1 MNITAS
7 LQIKNN
13 IYQVVL
19 NYKDISGKRK
29 QKWVSTGLSEK
40 GNNKRLANQKMQEI
54 LASFKE
60 DLYCDNSK
68 PEDKLFATYLKEWLD
83 SIKNTIEEN
92 TYDSYKVIV
101 NKVCDYFSERNITLN
116 TLKPAQIQE
125 FYTTLYNKKLTGN
138 TVLHY
143 HNVIRKALQTA
154 LKLDLI
160 LSNPADRV
168 ERPKKEQYIGNFY
181 SQAELNKLFEIIKDD
196 PLKLVIYLTSFYGL
210 RRSEVLGLKWD
221 AFNFEEKTITIKHKA
236 IETRKNNKRVI
247 LLKDKTK
254 NQSSYRTL
262 PLVDDIIVLLQEN
275 KKEIEDNK
283 KVCGNS
289 YNKNYLDYVCVDSM
303 GKLFRPEY
311 VTDHF
316 TLIMK
321 KNSDILRKIT
331 FHGLR
336 HSCASLLLA
345 KGIPMKEIQD
355 WLGHST
361 YSTTANIYAHLEKN
375 TKDKSANVLSNTLT
389 FSEAKTEKQ
398 LA

>member
-19 NYKDISGKRK
+19 NYKDINGKRK
-29 QKWVSTGLSEK
+29 QKWVSTGLTEK

-54 LASFKE
+54 LTNFKE
-60 DLYCDNSK
+60 DLNCPNSK
-68 PEDKLFATYLKEWLD
+68 TDDKLFTTYLKEWLL

-101 NKVCDYFSERNITLN
+101 NKICDYFEDNNILLN
-116 TLKPAQIQE
+116 DLKPVEIQK
-125 FYTTLYNKKLTGN
+125 FYTYLYSKELTGN

-168 ERPKKEQYIGNFY
+168 ERPKKEQFIGSFY
-181 SQAELNKLFEIIKDD
+181 SQSELNTLFTLIKDD
-196 PLKLVIYLTSFYGL
+196 PLKIVIYLASFYGL
-210 RRSEVLGLKWD
+210 RRSEVLGLKWE
-221 AFNFEEKTITIKHKA
+221 AFNFEDKTITIKHKA
-236 IETRKNNKRVI
+236 IETRKDNKRVI

-262 PLVDDIIVLLQEN
+262 PLVDDIIVLLQEHQKQIDKN
-275 KKEIEDNK
+275 KKL
-283 KVCGNS
+283 CGNS
-289 YNKNYLDYVCVDSM
+289 YNKKYLDYICVDSM

-316 TLIMK
+316 TLIMNNNK
-321 KNSDILRKIT
+321 DVLRKIR
-331 FHGLR
+331 FHDLR

-361 YSTTANIYAHLEKN
+361 YSTTANIYAHLEKD
-375 TKDKSANVLSNTLT
+375 TKNKSANVLSNVLT
-389 FSEAKTEKQ
+389 FTD
-398 LA
+398 

>member
-19 NYKDISGKRK
+19 NYKDINGKRK
-29 QKWVSTGLSEK
+29 QKWVTTGLSEK

-54 LASFKE
+54 LADFKE
-60 DLYCDNSK
+60 SLSNQNSNTN
-68 PEDKLFATYLKEWLD
+68 DRFLTAYLKEWLL
-83 SIKNTIEEN
+83 SVKNTIEEN

-101 NKVCDYFSERNITLN
+101 NKICEYFETKKLLLKD
-116 TLKPAQIQE
+116 LKPIQIQE
-125 FYTTLYNKKLTGN
+125 FYATLYAKKSTGN

-143 HNVIRKALQTA
+143 HNVIRKALQSA

-160 LSNPADRV
+160 LSNPADKI
-168 ERPKKEQYIGNFY
+168 EGPKKEQYIGTFY
-181 SQAELNKLFEIIKDD
+181 SQTELNTLFSLIKDD
-196 PLKLVIYLTSFYGL
+196 PLKIVIYLASFYGL
-210 RRSEVLGLKWD
+210 QRSEVLGLKQN
-221 AFNFEEKTITIKHKA
+221 AFNFENKTITIKHKA
-236 IETRKNNKRVI
+236 IETRKDNKRVI

-262 PLVDDIIVLLQEN
+262 PLVGEIIVLLKEHKKQIDEN
-275 KKEIEDNK
+275 KKL
-283 KVCGNS
+283 CGNS
-289 YNKNYLDYVCVDSM
+289 YNKKYLDYVCVDST

-321 KNSDILRKIT
+321 KNKDTLRKIT

-345 KGIPMKEIQD
+345 KGIPMKKIQD

-361 YSTTANIYAHLEKN
+361 YSTTANLYTHLESN
-375 TKDKSANVLSNTLT
+375 TKNVSANVLANAIS
-389 FSEAKTEKQ
+389 F
-398 LA
+398 

>member
-19 NYKDISGKRK
+19 NYKDINGKRK

-54 LASFKE
+54 LADFKE
-60 DLYCDNSK
+60 TMNCTTSK
-68 PEDKLFATYLKEWLD
+68 NNEKLFTLYLKEWLLD
-83 SIKNTIEEN
+83 IKNTIEEN

-101 NKVCDYFSERNITLN
+101 NKTCDYFEDKNILLN
-116 TLKPAQIQE
+116 ELKPADIQK
-125 FYTTLYNKKLTGN
+125 FYTYLYSKELTGN

-143 HNVIRKALQTA
+143 HNLIRKALQTA
-154 LKLDLI
+154 LRLDLI

-168 ERPKKEQYIGNFY
+168 ERPKKEQFIGSFY
-181 SQAELNKLFEIIKDD
+181 SQTELNTLFSLIKDD
-196 PLKLVIYLTSFYGL
+196 PLKIVIYLASFYGL

-221 AFNFEEKTITIKHKA
+221 AFDFENKTITIKHKA
-236 IETRKNNKRVI
+236 IQGKKDNKIVVI
-247 LLKDKTK
+247 LKDKTK

-262 PLVDDIIVLLQEN
+262 PLVDEIIVLLKEHQKQIDEN
-275 KKEIEDNK
+275 KKL
-283 KVCGNS
+283 CGNS
-289 YNKNYLDYVCVDSM
+289 YNKKYLDYVCVDSV
-303 GKLFRPEY
+303 GKIFRPEY

-316 TLIMK
+316 TLIMN
-321 KNSDILRKIT
+321 KNKDILRKIR
-331 FHGLR
+331 FHDLR

-361 YSTTANIYAHLEKN
+361 YSTTANIYAHLEKD
-375 TKDKSANVLSNTLT
+375 TKNKSANVLSNTLT
-389 FSEAKTEKQ
+389 FAE
-398 LA
+398 

>member
-7 LQIKNN
+7 LQTKNN

-19 NYKDISGKRK
+19 NYKDINGKRK
-29 QKWVSTGLSEK
+29 QKWVSTGLTEK

-54 LASFKE
+54 LTNFKE
-60 DLYCDNSK
+60 DLNCPNSK
-68 PEDKLFATYLKEWLD
+68 TDDKLFTTYLKEWLL

-101 NKVCDYFSERNITLN
+101 NKICDYFEDKKILLN
-116 TLKPAQIQE
+116 DLKPVEIQK
-125 FYTTLYNKKLTGN
+125 FYTFLYSKELTGN

-168 ERPKKEQYIGNFY
+168 ERPKKEQFIGSFY
-181 SQAELNKLFEIIKDD
+181 SQTELNTLFTLIKDD
-196 PLKLVIYLTSFYGL
+196 PLKLVIYLASFYGL
-210 RRSEVLGLKWD
+210 RRSEVLGLKWE
-221 AFNFEEKTITIKHKA
+221 AFNFEDKTITIKHKA
-236 IETRKNNKRVI
+236 IETRKDNKRVI

-262 PLVDDIIVLLQEN
+262 PLVDDIIVLLKEHQKQIDEN
-275 KKEIEDNK
+275 KKL
-283 KVCGNS
+283 CGNS
-289 YNKNYLDYVCVDSM
+289 YNKKYLDYICVDSL

-316 TLIMK
+316 TLIMN
-321 KNSDILRKIT
+321 KNKDTLRKIR
-331 FHGLR
+331 FHDLR

-361 YSTTANIYAHLEKN
+361 YSTTANIYAHLEKD
-375 TKDKSANVLSNTLT
+375 TKNKSANVLSNVLT
-389 FSEAKTEKQ
+389 FTD
-398 LA
+398 

>member
-7 LQIKNN
+7 LQTKNN

-19 NYKDISGKRK
+19 DYKDINGKRK
-29 QKWVSTGLSEK
+29 QKWVSTGLTEK

-54 LASFKE
+54 LTNFKE
-60 DLYCDNSK
+60 DLNCPNSK
-68 PEDKLFATYLKEWLD
+68 TDDKLFTTYLKEWLL

-101 NKVCDYFSERNITLN
+101 NKICDYFEDRNILLN
-116 TLKPAQIQE
+116 DLKPVEIQK
-125 FYTTLYNKKLTGN
+125 FYTFLYSKELTGN

-168 ERPKKEQYIGNFY
+168 ERPKKEQFIGSFY
-181 SQAELNKLFEIIKDD
+181 SQSELNTLFTLIKDD
-196 PLKLVIYLTSFYGL
+196 PLKIVIYLASFYGL
-210 RRSEVLGLKWD
+210 RRSEVLGLKWE
-221 AFNFEEKTITIKHKA
+221 AFNFEDKTITIKHKA
-236 IETRKNNKRVI
+236 IETRKDNKRVI

-262 PLVDDIIVLLQEN
+262 PLVDDIIVLLQEHQKQIDKN
-275 KKEIEDNK
+275 KKL
-283 KVCGNS
+283 CRNS
-289 YNKNYLDYVCVDSM
+289 YNKKYLDYICVDSM

-316 TLIMK
+316 TLIMNRNK
-321 KNSDILRKIT
+321 DVLRKIR
-331 FHGLR
+331 FHDLR

-361 YSTTANIYAHLEKN
+361 YSTTANIYAHLEKD
-375 TKDKSANVLSNTLT
+375 TKNKSANVLSNVLT
-389 FSEAKTEKQ
+389 FTE
-398 LA
+398 

>member
-7 LQIKNN
+7 LQTKNN

-19 NYKDISGKRK
+19 NYKDINGKRK
-29 QKWVSTGLSEK
+29 QKWVSTGLTEK

-54 LASFKE
+54 LTNFKE
-60 DLYCDNSK
+60 DLNCPNSK
-68 PEDKLFATYLKEWLD
+68 TDDKLFTTYLKEWLL

-101 NKVCDYFSERNITLN
+101 NKICDYFEDKNILLN
-116 TLKPAQIQE
+116 DLKPVEIQN
-125 FYTTLYNKKLTGN
+125 FYTHLYSKELTGN

-168 ERPKKEQYIGNFY
+168 ERPKKEQFIGSFY
-181 SQAELNKLFEIIKDD
+181 SQSELNTLFTFIKND
-196 PLKLVIYLTSFYGL
+196 PLKIVIYLTSFYGL
-210 RRSEVLGLKWD
+210 RRSEVLGLKWE
-221 AFNFEEKTITIKHKA
+221 AFNFEDKTITIKHKA
-236 IETRKNNKRVI
+236 IETRKDNKRVI

-262 PLVDDIIVLLQEN
+262 PLVDEIIALLQEHKKQIDEN
-275 KKEIEDNK
+275 KKL
-283 KVCGNS
+283 CGNS
-289 YNKNYLDYVCVDSM
+289 YNKKYLDYICVDSM

-316 TLIMK
+316 TLIMN
-321 KNSDILRKIT
+321 KNKDTLRKIR
-331 FHGLR
+331 FHDLR

-361 YSTTANIYAHLEKN
+361 YSTTANIYAHLEKD
-375 TKDKSANVLSNTLT
+375 TKNKSANVLSNVLT
-389 FSEAKTEKQ
+389 FTD
-398 LA
+398 

>member
-7 LQIKNN
+7 LQVKNN

-19 NYKDISGKRK
+19 NYKDINGKRK
-29 QKWVSTGLSEK
+29 QKWVSTGLTEK
-40 GNNKRLANQKMQEI
+40 GNNKRLANQKKQEI
-54 LASFKE
+54 LTNFKE
-60 DLYCDNSK
+60 SLNCSNSK
-68 PEDKLFATYLKEWLD
+68 TDDKLFTTYLKEWLL
-83 SIKNTIEEN
+83 SIQNTIEEN

-101 NKVCDYFSERNITLN
+101 NKICDYFEDKNIFLN
-116 TLKPAQIQE
+116 DLKPVEIQK
-125 FYTTLYNKKLTGN
+125 FYTFLYSKELTRN

-168 ERPKKEQYIGNFY
+168 ERPKKEQFIGSFY
-181 SQAELNKLFEIIKDD
+181 SQSELNTLFTLIKDD
-196 PLKLVIYLTSFYGL
+196 PLKLVIYLASFYGL
-210 RRSEVLGLKWD
+210 RRSEVLGLKWE
-221 AFNFEEKTITIKHKA
+221 AFNFEDKTITIKHKA
-236 IETRKNNKRVI
+236 IETRKDNKRVI

-262 PLVDDIIVLLQEN
+262 PLVDDIIVLLQEHQKQIDKN
-275 KKEIEDNK
+275 KKL
-283 KVCGNS
+283 CGNS
-289 YNKNYLDYVCVDSM
+289 YNKKYLDYICVDSM

-316 TLIMK
+316 TLIMN
-321 KNSDILRKIT
+321 KNKDVLRKIR
-331 FHGLR
+331 FHDLR

-361 YSTTANIYAHLEKN
+361 YSTTANIYAHLEKD
-375 TKDKSANVLSNTLT
+375 TKNKSANVLSNVLT
-389 FSEAKTEKQ
+389 FTDNNLEKSC
-398 LA
+398 

>member
-19 NYKDISGKRK
+19 NYKDINGKRK
-29 QKWVSTGLSEK
+29 QKWFSTGLSQK
-40 GNNKRLANQKMQEI
+40 GNNKKRLANQKMQEI
-54 LASFKE
+54 LADFKE
-60 DLYCDNSK
+60 SLNNESANNST
-68 PEDKLFATYLKEWLD
+68 DKLLTAYLQEWLL

-101 NKVCDYFSERNITLN
+101 NKICDYFEDKQLLLKD
-116 TLKPAQIQE
+116 LKPVHIQE
-125 FYTTLYNKKLTGN
+125 FYTTLYEKKLTGN

-143 HNVIRKALQTA
+143 HNVIRKSLQTA

-160 LSNPADRV
+160 LSNPADKI
-168 ERPKKEQYIGNFY
+168 ERPKKEQYIGTFY
-181 SQAELNKLFEIIKDD
+181 SQVELNTLFSLIKDD
-196 PLKLVIYLTSFYGL
+196 PLKIVIYLASFYGL
-210 RRSEVLGLKWD
+210 RRSEVLGLRWD
-221 AFNFEEKTITIKHKA
+221 TFNFEDKTITIKHKA
-236 IETRKNNKRVI
+236 IETRKDNKRVI

-262 PLVDDIIVLLQEN
+262 PLVDDIIVLLKEHQKQTDEN
-275 KKEIEDNK
+275 KKL
-283 KVCGNS
+283 CGNS
-289 YNKNYLDYVCVDSM
+289 YNKKYLDYICVDST

-321 KNSDILRKIT
+321 KNKNILRKIT

-361 YSTTANIYAHLEKN
+361 YSTTANIYAHLEKD
-375 TKDKSANVLSNTLT
+375 TKNKSANVLSNTLT
-389 FSEAKTEKQ
+389 FADI
-398 LA
+398 

>member
-1 MNITAS
+1 MNVTAS

-19 NYKDISGKRK
+19 NYKDINGKRK

-40 GNNKRLANQKMQEI
+40 GNNKRIANQKMQEI
-54 LASFKE
+54 LTNFKE
-60 DLYCDNSK
+60 NLNIK
-68 PEDKLFATYLKEWLD
+68 EETNNDKLFVSYLKEWLI

-101 NKVCDYFSERNITLN
+101 NKICDYFQDKNILLN
-116 TLKPAQIQE
+116 DLKPVEIQK
-125 FYTTLYNKKLTGN
+125 FYNFLYSKELTGN

-168 ERPKKEQYIGNFY
+168 ERPKKEQFIGSFY
-181 SQAELNKLFEIIKDD
+181 SQAELNTLFTLIKDD
-196 PLKLVIYLTSFYGL
+196 PLQTVIYLTSFYGL

-221 AFNFEEKTITIKHKA
+221 AFDFDNKTITIKHKA
-236 IETRKNNKRVI
+236 IETRKDNKRVI

-262 PLVDDIIVLLQEN
+262 PLVDDIIVVLQEHKKQIDEN
-275 KKEIEDNK
+275 KKL
-283 KVCGNS
+283 CGNS
-289 YNKNYLDYVCVDSM
+289 YNKQYLDYICVDSM

-316 TLIMK
+316 TLIMN
-321 KNSDILRKIT
+321 KNKDILKKIR
-331 FHGLR
+331 FHDLR

-361 YSTTANIYAHLEKN
+361 YSTTANIYAHLEKD
-375 TKDKSANVLSNTLT
+375 TKNKSANVLSNVLT
-389 FSEAKTEKQ
+389 FTD
-398 LA
+398 

>member
-1 MNITAS
+1 MRATAS
-7 LQIKNN
+7 LQIKNG

-19 NYKDISGKRK
+19 NYKDINGKRK
-29 QKWVSTGLSEK
+29 QKWATTGLSCA

-54 LASFKE
+54 LEDFK
-60 DLYCDNSK
+60 DSLNAKNDTN
-68 PEDKLFATYLKEWLD
+68 DKLFTTYLKEWLLT
-83 SIKNTIEEN
+83 IKNTIEEN

-101 NKVCDYFSERNITLN
+101 NKICEYFESKNILLN
-116 TLKPAQIQE
+116 NLKPIDINQY
-125 FYTTLYNKKLTGN
+125 YTTLYKRGLTGN

-143 HNVIRKALQTA
+143 HNVIRSSLQTA

-168 ERPKKEQYIGNFY
+168 ERPKKEMYISKFY
-181 SQAELNKLFEIIKDD
+181 SHSELNKLFEIVKDD
-196 PLKLVIYLTSFYGL
+196 PLKLVIYLASFYGL
-210 RRSEVLGLKWD
+210 RRSEVVGLRWD
-221 AFNFEEKTITIKHKA
+221 AFDFENKTITIKHKA
-236 IETRKNNKRVI
+236 IETRKDNKRVI

-262 PLVDDIIVLLQEN
+262 PLVDDVIVLLKEHKKQIERN
-275 KKEIEDNK
+275 KKL
-283 KVCGNS
+283 CGNS
-289 YNKNYLDYVCVDSM
+289 YNKIYLDYICVDSM

-316 TLIMK
+316 TLIME
-321 KNSDILRKIT
+321 KNKDTLRRIT

-345 KGIPMKEIQD
+345 KGISMKEIQD

-361 YSTTANIYAHLEKN
+361 YTTTANTYAHLEKN
-375 TKDKSANVLSNTLT
+375 AKTKSANVLENTLT
-389 FSEAKTEKQ
+389 FTDKQ
-398 LA
+398 Q

>member
-7 LQIKNN
+7 LQAKNN

-19 NYKDISGKRK
+19 NYKDINGKRK
-29 QKWVSTGLSEK
+29 QKWVSTGLTEK

-54 LASFKE
+54 LADFK
-60 DLYCDNSK
+60 YSMSCPTSK
-68 PEDKLFATYLKEWLD
+68 TDDKLFTTYLKEWLL

-101 NKVCDYFSERNITLN
+101 NKICDYFEDKNILLN
-116 TLKPAQIQE
+116 DLKPVEIQK
-125 FYTTLYNKKLTGN
+125 FYTFLYSKELTGN

-168 ERPKKEQYIGNFY
+168 ERPKKEQFIGSFY
-181 SQAELNKLFEIIKDD
+181 SQSELNTLFTLIKYD
-196 PLKLVIYLTSFYGL
+196 PLKIVIYLTSFYGL

-221 AFNFEEKTITIKHKA
+221 AFNFEDKTITIKHKA
-236 IETRKNNKRVI
+236 IETRKDNKRVI

-262 PLVDDIIVLLQEN
+262 PLVDEIIVLLQEHKKQIDEN
-275 KKEIEDNK
+275 KKL
-283 KVCGNS
+283 CGNS
-289 YNKNYLDYVCVDSM
+289 YNKKYSDYICVDSM

-316 TLIMK
+316 TLIMNNNK
-321 KNSDILRKIT
+321 DVLRKIR
-331 FHGLR
+331 FHDLR

-361 YSTTANIYAHLEKN
+361 YSTTANIYAHLEKD
-375 TKDKSANVLSNTLT
+375 TKNKSANVLSNTLT
-389 FSEAKTEKQ
+389 FTDT
-398 LA
+398 

>member
-1 MNITAS
+1 MNVTAS
-7 LQIKNN
+7 LQVKNN

-19 NYKDISGKRK
+19 NYKDINGKRK

-40 GNNKRLANQKMQEI
+40 GNNKREANQKMQEI
-54 LASFKE
+54 LTNFKE
-60 DLYCDNSK
+60 NLNIK
-68 PEDKLFATYLKEWLD
+68 EETKNDKLFVSYLKEWLI

-101 NKVCDYFSERNITLN
+101 NKICDYFQDKNILLN
-116 TLKPAQIQE
+116 DLKPVEIQK
-125 FYTTLYNKKLTGN
+125 FYNFLYSKELTGN

-168 ERPKKEQYIGNFY
+168 ERPKKEQFIGSFY
-181 SQAELNKLFEIIKDD
+181 SQAELNTLFTLIKDD
-196 PLKLVIYLTSFYGL
+196 PLQIVIYLTSFYGL

-221 AFNFEEKTITIKHKA
+221 AFDFDNKTITIKHKA
-236 IETRKNNKRVI
+236 IETRKDNKRVI

-262 PLVDDIIVLLQEN
+262 PLVDDIIVILQEHKKQIDEN
-275 KKEIEDNK
+275 KKL
-283 KVCGNS
+283 CGNS
-289 YNKNYLDYVCVDSM
+289 YNKKYLDYICVDSM

-316 TLIMK
+316 TLIMN
-321 KNSDILRKIT
+321 KNKDILRKIR
-331 FHGLR
+331 FHDLR

-361 YSTTANIYAHLEKN
+361 YSTTANIYAHLEKD
-375 TKDKSANVLSNTLT
+375 TKNKSANVLSNVLT
-389 FSEAKTEKQ
+389 FTDNNLEKSC
-398 LA
+398 

>member
-7 LQIKNN
+7 LQTKNN

-19 NYKDISGKRK
+19 NYKDINGKRK
-29 QKWVSTGLSEK
+29 QKWVSTGLTEK

-54 LASFKE
+54 LTNFKE
-60 DLYCDNSK
+60 DLNFPNSK
-68 PEDKLFATYLKEWLD
+68 TDDKLFTTYLKEWLL

-101 NKVCDYFSERNITLN
+101 NKICDYFEDKNILLN
-116 TLKPAQIQE
+116 DLKPVEIQK
-125 FYTTLYNKKLTGN
+125 FYTYLYSKELTGN

-168 ERPKKEQYIGNFY
+168 ERPKKEQFIGSFY
-181 SQAELNKLFEIIKDD
+181 SQSELNTLFTLIKDD
-196 PLKLVIYLTSFYGL
+196 PLKLVIYLASFYGL
-210 RRSEVLGLKWD
+210 RRSEVLGLKWE
-221 AFNFEEKTITIKHKA
+221 AFNFEDKTITIKHKA
-236 IETRKNNKRVI
+236 IETRKDNKRVI

-262 PLVDDIIVLLQEN
+262 PLVDDIIVLLQEHNKQIDEN
-275 KKEIEDNK
+275 KKI
-283 KVCGNS
+283 CGNS
-289 YNKNYLDYVCVDSM
+289 YNKKYLDYICVDSM

-316 TLIMK
+316 TLIMN
-321 KNSDILRKIT
+321 KNKDVLRKIR
-331 FHGLR
+331 FHDLR

-361 YSTTANIYAHLEKN
+361 YSTTANIYAHLEKD
-375 TKDKSANVLSNTLT
+375 TKNKSANVLSNVLT
-389 FSEAKTEKQ
+389 FTD
-398 LA
+398 

>member
-19 NYKDISGKRK
+19 NYKDINGKRK
-29 QKWVSTGLSEK
+29 QKWVTTGLSEK

-54 LASFKE
+54 LADFKE
-60 DLYCDNSK
+60 NMNCTTLKNN
-68 PEDKLFATYLKEWLD
+68 EKLFTLYLKEWLLD
-83 SIKNTIEEN
+83 IKNTIEEN

-101 NKVCDYFSERNITLN
+101 NKTCDYFADKNILLN
-116 TLKPAQIQE
+116 ELKPADIQK
-125 FYTTLYNKKLTGN
+125 FYTYLYSKELTGN

-143 HNVIRKALQTA
+143 HNLIRKALQTA
-154 LKLDLI
+154 LRLDLI

-168 ERPKKEQYIGNFY
+168 ERPKKEQFIGSFY
-181 SQAELNKLFEIIKDD
+181 SQTELNTLFSLIKDD
-196 PLKLVIYLTSFYGL
+196 PLKIVIYLASFYGL

-221 AFNFEEKTITIKHKA
+221 AFDFENKTITIKHKA
-236 IETRKNNKRVI
+236 IQGKKDNKIVVI
-247 LLKDKTK
+247 LKDKTK

-262 PLVDDIIVLLQEN
+262 PLVDEIIVLLKEHKKQIDEN
-275 KKEIEDNK
+275 KKL
-283 KVCGNS
+283 CGNS
-289 YNKNYLDYVCVDSM
+289 YNKKYLDYVCVDST

-316 TLIMK
+316 TLIMN
-321 KNSDILRKIT
+321 KNTDILRKIR
-331 FHGLR
+331 FHDLR

-345 KGIPMKEIQD
+345 KEIPMKEIQD

-361 YSTTANIYAHLEKN
+361 YSTTANIYAHLEKD
-375 TKDKSANVLSNTLT
+375 TKNKSANVLSNTLT
-389 FSEAKTEKQ
+389 FVDT
-398 LA
+398 

>member
-7 LQIKNN
+7 LQTKNN

-19 NYKDISGKRK
+19 NYKDINGKRK
-29 QKWVSTGLSEK
+29 QKWVSTGLTEK
-40 GNNKRLANQKMQEI
+40 GNNKILANQKMQEI
-54 LASFKE
+54 LTNFKE
-60 DLYCDNSK
+60 DLNCPNSK
-68 PEDKLFATYLKEWLD
+68 TDDKLFTTYLKEWLL

-101 NKVCDYFSERNITLN
+101 NKICDYFENKNILLN
-116 TLKPAQIQE
+116 DLKPVEIQK
-125 FYTTLYNKKLTGN
+125 FYTYLYSKELTGN

-168 ERPKKEQYIGNFY
+168 ERPKKEQFIGSFY
-181 SQAELNKLFEIIKDD
+181 SQSELNTLFTLIKDD
-196 PLKLVIYLTSFYGL
+196 PLKIVIYLASFYGL
-210 RRSEVLGLKWD
+210 RRSEVLGLKWE
-221 AFNFEEKTITIKHKA
+221 AFNFEDKTITIKHKS
-236 IETRKNNKRVI
+236 IETRKDNKRVI

-262 PLVDDIIVLLQEN
+262 PLVDDIIVLLQEHQKQIDEN
-275 KKEIEDNK
+275 KKL
-283 KVCGNS
+283 CGNS
-289 YNKNYLDYVCVDSM
+289 YNKKYLDYICVDSM

-316 TLIMK
+316 TLIMNNNK
-321 KNSDILRKIT
+321 DILRKIR
-331 FHGLR
+331 FHDLR

-361 YSTTANIYAHLEKN
+361 YSTTANIYAHLEKD
-375 TKDKSANVLSNTLT
+375 TKNKSANVLSNVLT
-389 FSEAKTEKQ
+389 FTD
-398 LA
+398 

>member
-7 LQIKNN
+7 LQTKNN

-19 NYKDISGKRK
+19 NYKDINGKRK
-29 QKWVSTGLSEK
+29 QKWVSTGLTEK

-54 LASFKE
+54 LTNFKE
-60 DLYCDNSK
+60 DLNCPNSK
-68 PEDKLFATYLKEWLD
+68 TDDKLFTTYLKEWLL

-101 NKVCDYFSERNITLN
+101 NKICDYFEDKNILLN
-116 TLKPAQIQE
+116 DLKPVEIQK
-125 FYTTLYNKKLTGN
+125 FYTYLYSKELTGN

-168 ERPKKEQYIGNFY
+168 ERPKKEQFIGSFY
-181 SQAELNKLFEIIKDD
+181 SQSELNTLFTLIKDD
-196 PLKLVIYLTSFYGL
+196 PLKIVIYLASFYGL
-210 RRSEVLGLKWD
+210 RRSEVLGLKWE
-221 AFNFEEKTITIKHKA
+221 AFNFEDKTITIKHKA
-236 IETRKNNKRVI
+236 IETRKDNKRVI

-262 PLVDDIIVLLQEN
+262 PLVDDIIVLLQEHQKQIDKN
-275 KKEIEDNK
+275 KKL
-283 KVCGNS
+283 CGNS
-289 YNKNYLDYVCVDSM
+289 YNKKYLDYICVDSM

-316 TLIMK
+316 TLIMNNNK
-321 KNSDILRKIT
+321 DVLRKIR
-331 FHGLR
+331 FHDLR

-361 YSTTANIYAHLEKN
+361 YSTTANIYAHLEKD
-375 TKDKSANVLSNTLT
+375 TKNKSANVLSNVLT
-389 FSEAKTEKQ
+389 FTD
-398 LA
+398 

>member
-1 MNITAS
+1 MNVTAS

-19 NYKDISGKRK
+19 NYKDITGKRK
-29 QKWVSTGLSEK
+29 QKWVSTGLSDK
-40 GNNKRLANQKMQEI
+40 GNNKRAANQKMQEI
-54 LASFKE
+54 LTSFKQRISNE
-60 DLYCDNSK
+60 NTNNTT
-68 PEDKLFATYLKEWLD
+68 DKLLTAYLKEWLF

-101 NKVCDYFSERNITLN
+101 NKICEYFEDKKILLKD
-116 TLKPAQIQE
+116 LKPINIQE
-125 FYTTLYNKKLTGN
+125 YYSTLYAKKLTGN
-138 TVLHY
+138 TILHY

-160 LSNPADRV
+160 LNNPADKI
-168 ERPKKEQYIGNFY
+168 ERPKKEQYIGTFY
-181 SQAELNKLFEIIKDD
+181 SQSELNTLFNIIKND
-196 PLKLVIYLTSFYGL
+196 PLKIVVYLASFYGL
-210 RRSEVLGLKWD
+210 RRSEVLGLRWD

-236 IETRKNNKRVI
+236 IETRKDNKRVI

-262 PLVDDIIVLLQEN
+262 PLVDEIIILLKEQQRQIDEN
-275 KKEIEDNK
+275 KKLCGNNYNK
-283 KVCGNS
+283 K
-289 YNKNYLDYVCVDSM
+289 YLDYVCVDSM

-316 TLIMK
+316 TLIMN
-321 KNSDILRKIT
+321 KNKDIFRKIT

-361 YSTTANIYAHLEKN
+361 YSTTANIYAHLEKD
-375 TKDKSANVLSNTLT
+375 TKNKSANVLSNVLT
-389 FSEAKTEKQ
+389 FTE
-398 LA
+398 

>member
-1 MNITAS
+1 MNVTAS
-7 LQIKNN
+7 LKIKNN

-19 NYKDISGKRK
+19 NYKDINGKRK

-40 GNNKRLANQKMQEI
+40 GNNKREANQKMQEI
-54 LASFKE
+54 LTNFKE
-60 DLYCDNSK
+60 NLNIK
-68 PEDKLFATYLKEWLD
+68 EETKNEKLFVSYLKEWLM

-101 NKVCDYFSERNITLN
+101 NKICDYFQDKNILLN
-116 TLKPAQIQE
+116 DLKPVEIQK
-125 FYTTLYNKKLTGN
+125 FYNFLYSKELTGN

-168 ERPKKEQYIGNFY
+168 ERPKKEQFIGSFY
-181 SQAELNKLFEIIKDD
+181 SQAELNTLFTLIKDD
-196 PLKLVIYLTSFYGL
+196 PLQIVIYLASFYGL

-221 AFNFEEKTITIKHKA
+221 AFDFDNKTITIKHKA
-236 IETRKNNKRVI
+236 IETRKDNKRVI

-262 PLVDDIIVLLQEN
+262 PLVDDIIVILQEHKKQIDEN
-275 KKEIEDNK
+275 KKL
-283 KVCGNS
+283 CGNS
-289 YNKNYLDYVCVDSM
+289 YNKKYLDYICVDSM

-316 TLIMK
+316 TLIMN
-321 KNSDILRKIT
+321 KNKDILRKIR
-331 FHGLR
+331 FHDLR

-361 YSTTANIYAHLEKN
+361 YSTTANIYAHLEKD
-375 TKDKSANVLSNTLT
+375 TKNKSANVLSNVLT
-389 FSEAKTEKQ
+389 FTD
-398 LA
+398 

>member
-7 LQIKNN
+7 LQTKNN

-19 NYKDISGKRK
+19 NYKDINGKRK

-54 LASFKE
+54 LADFKE
-60 DLYCDNSK
+60 TMNCTTSK
-68 PEDKLFATYLKEWLD
+68 NNEKLFTLYLKEWLLD
-83 SIKNTIEEN
+83 IKNTIEEN

-101 NKVCDYFSERNITLN
+101 NKTCDYFEDKNILLN
-116 TLKPAQIQE
+116 KLKPADIQK
-125 FYTTLYNKKLTGN
+125 FYTYLYSKELTGN

-143 HNVIRKALQTA
+143 HNLIRKALQTA
-154 LKLDLI
+154 LRLDLI

-168 ERPKKEQYIGNFY
+168 ERPKKEQFIGSFY
-181 SQAELNKLFEIIKDD
+181 SQTELNTLFSLIKDD
-196 PLKLVIYLTSFYGL
+196 PLKIVIYLASFYGL

-221 AFNFEEKTITIKHKA
+221 AFDFENKTITIKHKA
-236 IETRKNNKRVI
+236 IQGKKDNKIVVI
-247 LLKDKTK
+247 LKDKTK

-262 PLVDDIIVLLQEN
+262 PLVDEIIVLLIEHQKQIDKN
-275 KKEIEDNK
+275 KKL
-283 KVCGNS
+283 CGNS
-289 YNKNYLDYVCVDSM
+289 YNKKYLDYVCVDSV
-303 GKLFRPEY
+303 GKIFRPEY

-316 TLIMK
+316 TLIMN
-321 KNSDILRKIT
+321 KNKDILRKIR
-331 FHGLR
+331 FHDLR

-361 YSTTANIYAHLEKN
+361 YSTTANIYAHLEKD
-375 TKDKSANVLSNTLT
+375 TKNKSANVLSNVLT
-389 FSEAKTEKQ
+389 FTE
-398 LA
+398 

>member
-7 LQIKNN
+7 LQTKNN

-19 NYKDISGKRK
+19 NYKDINGKRK
-29 QKWVSTGLSEK
+29 QKWVSTGLTEK

-54 LASFKE
+54 LTNFKE
-60 DLYCDNSK
+60 DLNCPNSK
-68 PEDKLFATYLKEWLD
+68 TDDKLFTTYLKEWLL

-101 NKVCDYFSERNITLN
+101 NKICDYFEDKKILLN
-116 TLKPAQIQE
+116 DLKPVEIQK
-125 FYTTLYNKKLTGN
+125 FYTFLYSKELTGN

-168 ERPKKEQYIGNFY
+168 ERPKKEQFIGSFY
-181 SQAELNKLFEIIKDD
+181 SQTELNTLFTLIKDD
-196 PLKLVIYLTSFYGL
+196 PLKQVIYLASFYGL
-210 RRSEVLGLKWD
+210 RRSEVLGLKWE
-221 AFNFEEKTITIKHKA
+221 AFNFEDKTITIKHKA
-236 IETRKNNKRVI
+236 IETRKDNRRVI

-262 PLVDDIIVLLQEN
+262 PLVDDIIVLLKEHQKQIDEN
-275 KKEIEDNK
+275 KKL
-283 KVCGNS
+283 CGNS
-289 YNKNYLDYVCVDSM
+289 YNKKYLDYICVDSL

-316 TLIMK
+316 TLIMN
-321 KNSDILRKIT
+321 KNKDTLRKIR
-331 FHGLR
+331 FHDLR

-361 YSTTANIYAHLEKN
+361 YSTTANIYAHLEKD
-375 TKDKSANVLSNTLT
+375 TKNKSANVLSNVLT
-389 FSEAKTEKQ
+389 FTD
-398 LA
+398 

>member
-7 LQIKNN
+7 LQTKNN

-19 NYKDISGKRK
+19 NYKDINGKRK
-29 QKWVSTGLSEK
+29 QKWVSTGLTEK

-54 LASFKE
+54 LTNFKE
-60 DLYCDNSK
+60 DLNCPNSK
-68 PEDKLFATYLKEWLD
+68 TDDKLFTTYLKEWLL

-101 NKVCDYFSERNITLN
+101 NKICDYFEDRNILLN
-116 TLKPAQIQE
+116 DLKPVEIQK
-125 FYTTLYNKKLTGN
+125 FYTFLYSKELTGN

-168 ERPKKEQYIGNFY
+168 ERPKKEQFIGSFY
-181 SQAELNKLFEIIKDD
+181 SQSELNTLFTLIKDD
-196 PLKLVIYLTSFYGL
+196 PLKIVIYLASFYGL
-210 RRSEVLGLKWD
+210 RRSEVLGLKWE
-221 AFNFEEKTITIKHKA
+221 AFNFEDKTITIKHKA
-236 IETRKNNKRVI
+236 IETRKDNKRVI

-262 PLVDDIIVLLQEN
+262 PLVDDIIVLLQEHQKQIDKN
-275 KKEIEDNK
+275 KKL
-283 KVCGNS
+283 CRNS
-289 YNKNYLDYVCVDSM
+289 YNKKYLDYICVDSM

-316 TLIMK
+316 TLIMNRNK
-321 KNSDILRKIT
+321 DVLRKIR
-331 FHGLR
+331 FHDLR

-361 YSTTANIYAHLEKN
+361 YSTTANIYAHLEKD
-375 TKDKSANVLSNTLT
+375 TKNKSANVLSNTLT
-389 FSEAKTEKQ
+389 FAE
-398 LA
+398 

>member
-7 LQIKNN
+7 LQTKNN

-19 NYKDISGKRK
+19 NYKDINGKRK

-54 LASFKE
+54 LSDFKE
-60 DLYCDNSK
+60 ELNSNK
-68 PEDKLFATYLKEWLD
+68 SNREDKLFITYLKEWLL

-101 NKVCDYFSERNITLN
+101 NKICDYFKDTNTLLN
-116 TLKPAQIQE
+116 ELKPADIQR
-125 FYTTLYNKKLTGN
+125 FYTYLYSKELTGN

-143 HNVIRKALQTA
+143 HNLIRKALQTA
-154 LKLDLI
+154 LRLDLI

-168 ERPKKEQYIGNFY
+168 ERHKKEQFIGGFY
-181 SQAELNKLFEIIKDD
+181 SQSELNILFELIRDD
-196 PLKLVIYLTSFYGL
+196 PLKMVIYLTSFYGL

-221 AFNFEEKTITIKHKA
+221 AFDFENRTITIRHKA
-236 IETRKNNKRVI
+236 IETRKDNKRVL

-254 NQSSYRTL
+254 NQSSYRAL
-262 PLVDDIIVLLQEN
+262 PLVDDIVVLLEEHKKQIDKN
-275 KKEIEDNK
+275 KKL
-283 KVCGNS
+283 CGNS
-289 YNKNYLDYVCVDSM
+289 YNKKYLDYICVDCM

-316 TLIMK
+316 SLIMR
-321 KNSDILRKIT
+321 KNKNVLRKIR
-331 FHGLR
+331 FHDLR

-361 YSTTANIYAHLEKN
+361 YSTTANIYAHLEKD
-375 TKDKSANVLSNTLT
+375 TKNKSANVLSNVLT
-389 FSEAKTEKQ
+389 FTE
-398 LA
+398 

>member
-7 LQIKNN
+7 LQTKNN

-19 NYKDISGKRK
+19 NYKDINGKRK
-29 QKWVSTGLSEK
+29 QKWVSTGLTEK
-40 GNNKRLANQKMQEI
+40 GNNKRLAKQKMQEI
-54 LASFKE
+54 LTNFKE
-60 DLYCDNSK
+60 DLNCPNSK
-68 PEDKLFATYLKEWLD
+68 TDDKLFTTYLKEWLL

-101 NKVCDYFSERNITLN
+101 NKICDYFEDKNILLN
-116 TLKPAQIQE
+116 DLKPVEIQK
-125 FYTTLYNKKLTGN
+125 FYTYLYSKELTGN

-168 ERPKKEQYIGNFY
+168 ERPKKEQFIGSIY
-181 SQAELNKLFEIIKDD
+181 SQSELNTLFTLIKDD
-196 PLKLVIYLTSFYGL
+196 PLKIVIYLASFYGL
-210 RRSEVLGLKWD
+210 RRSEVLGLKWE
-221 AFNFEEKTITIKHKA
+221 AFNFEDKTITIKHKA
-236 IETRKNNKRVI
+236 IETRKDNKRVI

-262 PLVDDIIVLLQEN
+262 PLVDDIIVLLQEHQKQIDKN
-275 KKEIEDNK
+275 KKL
-283 KVCGNS
+283 CGNS
-289 YNKNYLDYVCVDSM
+289 YNKKYLDYICVDSM

-316 TLIMK
+316 TLIMNNNK
-321 KNSDILRKIT
+321 DVLRKIR
-331 FHGLR
+331 FHDLR

-361 YSTTANIYAHLEKN
+361 YSTTANIYAHLEKD
-375 TKDKSANVLSNTLT
+375 TKNKSANVLSNVLT
-389 FSEAKTEKQ
+389 FTD
-398 LA
+398 

>member
-19 NYKDISGKRK
+19 NYRDINGKRK
-29 QKWVSTGLSEK
+29 QKWISTGLSEK
-40 GNNKRLANQKMQEI
+40 GNNKRLANQRMQEI
-54 LASFKE
+54 LTDFKE
-60 DLYCDNSK
+60 SLNCSNSK
-68 PEDKLFATYLKEWLD
+68 TNDKLFTTYLKEWLL
-83 SIKNTIEEN
+83 SIQNTIEEN

-101 NKVCDYFSERNITLN
+101 NKICDYFENKNILLN
-116 TLKPAQIQE
+116 DLKPVEIQK
-125 FYTTLYNKKLTGN
+125 FYTYLYSKELTGN

-168 ERPKKEQYIGNFY
+168 ERPKKEQFIGNFY
-181 SQAELNKLFEIIKDD
+181 SQTELNTLFALIKDD
-196 PLKLVIYLTSFYGL
+196 PLQIVIYLASFYGL
-210 RRSEVLGLKWD
+210 RRSEVLGLKWE
-221 AFNFEEKTITIKHKA
+221 AFNFEDKTITIKHKA
-236 IETRKNNKRVI
+236 IETRKDNKRII

-262 PLVDDIIVLLQEN
+262 PLVNEIIVLLQEHQKQIDKN
-275 KKEIEDNK
+275 KKL
-283 KVCGNS
+283 CGNS
-289 YNKNYLDYVCVDSM
+289 YNKKYLDYICVDSM

-316 TLIMK
+316 TLIMN
-321 KNSDILRKIT
+321 KNKDVLRKIR
-331 FHGLR
+331 FHDLR

-361 YSTTANIYAHLEKN
+361 YSTTANIYAHLEKD
-375 TKDKSANVLSNTLT
+375 TKNKSANVLSNVLT
-389 FSEAKTEKQ
+389 FTE
-398 LA
+398 

>member
-7 LQIKNN
+7 LQVKNN

-19 NYKDISGKRK
+19 NYKDINGKRK
-29 QKWVSTGLSEK
+29 QKWVSTGLTEK

-54 LASFKE
+54 LTNFKE
-60 DLYCDNSK
+60 SLNCSNSK
-68 PEDKLFATYLKEWLD
+68 TDDKLFTTYLKEWLL
-83 SIKNTIEEN
+83 SIQNTIEEN

-101 NKVCDYFSERNITLN
+101 NKICDYFEDRNILLN
-116 TLKPAQIQE
+116 DLRPVEIQK
-125 FYTTLYNKKLTGN
+125 FYTFLYSKELTGN

-168 ERPKKEQYIGNFY
+168 ERPKKEQFIGSFY
-181 SQAELNKLFEIIKDD
+181 SQSELNTLFTLIKDD
-196 PLKLVIYLTSFYGL
+196 PLKIVIYLASFYGL
-210 RRSEVLGLKWD
+210 RRSEVLGLKWE
-221 AFNFEEKTITIKHKA
+221 AFNFEDKTITIKHKA
-236 IETRKNNKRVI
+236 VETRKDNKRVI

-262 PLVDDIIVLLQEN
+262 PLVDDIIVLLQEHQKQIDKN
-275 KKEIEDNK
+275 KKL
-283 KVCGNS
+283 CGNS
-289 YNKNYLDYVCVDSM
+289 YNKKYLDYICVDSM

-316 TLIMK
+316 TLIMNRNK
-321 KNSDILRKIT
+321 DVLRKIR
-331 FHGLR
+331 FHDLR

-361 YSTTANIYAHLEKN
+361 YSTTANIYAHLEKD
-375 TKDKSANVLSNTLT
+375 TKNKSANVLSNVLT
-389 FSEAKTEKQ
+389 FTE
-398 LA
+398 

>member
-1 MNITAS
+1 MNVTAS
-7 LQIKNN
+7 LQVKNN

-19 NYKDISGKRK
+19 NYKDINGKRK

-40 GNNKRLANQKMQEI
+40 GNNKREANQKMQEI
-54 LASFKE
+54 LTNFKE
-60 DLYCDNSK
+60 NLNIK
-68 PEDKLFATYLKEWLD
+68 EETKNEKLFVSYLKEWLM

-101 NKVCDYFSERNITLN
+101 NKICDYFQDKNILLN
-116 TLKPAQIQE
+116 DLKPVEIQK
-125 FYTTLYNKKLTGN
+125 FYNFLYSKELTGN

-168 ERPKKEQYIGNFY
+168 ERPKKEQFIGSFY
-181 SQAELNKLFEIIKDD
+181 SQAELNTLFTLIKDD
-196 PLKLVIYLTSFYGL
+196 PLQIVIYLASFYGL

-221 AFNFEEKTITIKHKA
+221 AFNFDNKTITIKHKA
-236 IETRKNNKRVI
+236 IETRKDNKRVI

-262 PLVDDIIVLLQEN
+262 PLVDDIIVILQEHKKQIDEN
-275 KKEIEDNK
+275 KKL
-283 KVCGNS
+283 CGNS
-289 YNKNYLDYVCVDSM
+289 YNKKYLDYICVDSM

-316 TLIMK
+316 TLIMN
-321 KNSDILRKIT
+321 KNKDILRKIR
-331 FHGLR
+331 FHDLR

-361 YSTTANIYAHLEKN
+361 YSTTANIYAHLEKD
-375 TKDKSANVLSNTLT
+375 TKNKSANVLSNVLT
-389 FSEAKTEKQ
+389 FTD
-398 LA
+398 